1 MEDTSHFDMDAWCIT
16 VSSGVSAFTVD
27 TQAILQIEGKWFSQ
41 GLFTWREGAQA
52 SRLTDA
58 MGKGSFHIML
68 FKTQRFLMLGKFI
81 LKIKIYPMT
90 SSGFQGICRIKVMM
104 AAFLATLYS
113 IVKL

>member
-1 MEDTSHFDMDAWCIT
+1 MEDGSSLRCGCVVHYYCLLCISIRRGYTSN
-16 VSSGVSAFTVD
+16 FT
-27 TQAILQIEGKWFSQ
+27 EGKKFSP
-41 GLFTWREGAQA
+41 GLFTWREGSQA